1 VYLSLDANVEANL
14 RRQPGTLHQGRVDV
28 YSVDADCTEVR
39 KRAEQGCKE
48 ALVIRYM
55 IILPLDTSVIG
66 FEKPAPA
73 SSLETNECLYQR
85 RGDIRATKSS
95 TPNRKGGDVRN
106 QACIV
111 ADIVQVFCTNL
122 SEAESSISK
131 EFGKDLA

>member
-1 VYLSLDANVEANL
+1 MRTWKQIFGVSLELFTKVEW
-14 RRQPGTLHQGRVDV
+14 DV

-48 ALVIRYM
+48 VRYV

-73 SSLETNECLYQR
+73 SSLETNECFYQR
-85 RGDIRATKSS
+85 RGDIRATKSG

-111 ADIVQVFCTNL
+111 VDIVQVFCTNL

-131 EFGKDLA
+131 EFGKVLA